1 MSSTASASKTTIVA
15 IMAIIA
21 VVGAAVV
28 MLGSSNESEAA
39 IEGDYGQVYEVDLAP
54 GFQYTYTPTYPSD
67 LEVTVSIQEYEE
79 EGLNASVSGGT
90 LTVTVKD
97 GVTSGSY
104 DIVLMSVTN
113 TAGLYQELP
122 RHIRINVVEGLSVSG
137 SINNIIVGAS
147 VDFTPQASSGMTEN
161 IDWSVKG
168 DLPAGLAFSNG
179 KVTGTPTQVGLN
191 TLTLTANAGGETKD
205 LAISFT
211 VYNKII
217 TGSAETITSYG
228 TTVSSAAIEQTGAD
242 LGVTWAVTSGTLPA
256 GFSLDPA
263 TGVVSG
269 SSSVHQETTVTIT
282 GTAANGPAQSV
293 TKDITIRS
301 EPALALTA
309 DTNTVVIYPGAPD
322 RTIQIGATSG
332 TSAITW
338 SVSPTTGIS
347 ITQAGLLTVTDDAS
361 AGTATV
367 TSSTAYGQTKTF
379 QVTVSAES
387 AVSISGSSSVAAIAG
402 TPVESAFTVNVSGAT
417 WSIDTSS
424 VPDGVTVTIDASTGI
439 LTLSGSSPA
448 AAFTVTVSVVTE
460 SGQTDTMDVTCQVV
474 SKLIYTN
481 EPSNGLVVWVL

>member
-1 MSSTASASKTTIVA
+1 MSSTASASKSTIVA

-28 MLGSSNESEAA
+28 MLGNSESEAA
-39 IEGDYGQVYEVDLAP
+39 ISGDYGQVYEVDLAP

-67 LEVTVSIQEYEE
+67 LDVTVSIQEYEE
-79 EGLNASVSGGT
+79 EGINASVSNGT

-104 DIVLMSVTN
+104 DIVLMSVTE
-113 TAGLYQELP
+113 TGGIHQELP
-122 RHIRINVVEGLSVSG
+122 MHIRINVVEGLSVSG

-179 KVTGTPTQVGLN
+179 KVTGTPTQVGEN

-205 LAISFT
+205 LVISFT
-211 VYNKII
+211 VFNEIVG
-217 TGSAETITSYG
+217 GSDETITSYG
-228 TTVSSAAIEQTGAD
+228 TTVSSTVIEQTGAD

-256 GFSLDPA
+256 GFSLDTA
-263 TGVVSG
+263 TGAVSG

-309 DTNTVVIYPGAPD
+309 DTNSVVIYPGAPD
-322 RTIQIGATSG
+322 RTIQIDATSG

-338 SVSPTTGIS
+338 SVSPTSGIS

-367 TSSTAYGQTKTF
+367 TASTAYGQTKTF
-379 QVTVSAES
+379 QVTVSVES

-417 WSIDTSS
+417 WSIDTSN
-424 VPDGVTVTIDASTGI
+424 VPGGVTVSIDASTGI

-448 AAFTVTVSVVTE
+448 EAFTVTVSVVTE

-481 EPSNGLVVWVL
+481 EPSNGMAVWVL